1 MPAPNPKKYRVFS
14 PDHEVQAF
22 FLLSMKNACSSESS
36 AQFAE
41 LFAKAG
47 LLEKKPEDWVPAQ
60 IMLDICNELEERGET
75 RLDFV
80 ATGRQLTM
88 DASFPPGFMELP
100 LAQKLIVVGEGYPN
114 YNRGTDIGY
123 DKSRVIAPQHLV
135 FHLRTPWPDDM
146 SYGVF
151 LGICERFLPPEYSFE
166 VYYDE
171 EHPRL
176 DQGGHETLIHVEWAL
191 KKAETP

>member
-1 MPAPNPKKYRVFS
+1 MATPTKYRVFS
-14 PDHEVQAF
+14 PDHEVQQF
-22 FLLSMKNACSSESS
+22 FLLSMKNAISSASSEE
-36 AQFAE
+36 FAE

-60 IMLDICNELEERGET
+60 TMLDICNEMEERGGT
-75 RLDFV
+75 KLDFI

-88 DASFPPGFMELP
+88 DASFPTQFMDLP

-114 YNRGTDIGY
+114 YNRGTDIGHS
-123 DKSRVIAPQHLV
+123 KSQLIGPQHLV

-146 SYGVF
+146 THGVF
-151 LGICERFLPPEYSFE
+151 LAICERFLPPEYSFR

-171 EHPRL
+171 ERPRL
-176 DQGGHETLIHVEWAL
+176 DHGGHEILIHVEWEL
-191 KKAETP
+191 KKAD